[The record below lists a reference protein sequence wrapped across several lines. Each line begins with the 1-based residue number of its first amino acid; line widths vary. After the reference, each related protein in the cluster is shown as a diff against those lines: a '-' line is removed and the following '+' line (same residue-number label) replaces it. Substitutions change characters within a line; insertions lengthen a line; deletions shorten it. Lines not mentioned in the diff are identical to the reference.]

1 MKPRARSLDRGIG
14 TFWAELCR
22 PLSLARCIFRYRRA
36 FHPGRSPT
44 AGEPISMRNHSLES
58 RVREKRTHGSEG
70 GEGERPFLPL
80 SVGGCFPTPDAGD
93 LLLHLDEQ

>member
-1 MKPRARSLDRGIG
+1 
-14 TFWAELCR
+14 
-22 PLSLARCIFRYRRA
+22 
-36 FHPGRSPT
+36 
-44 AGEPISMRNHSLES
+44 MRNHSLES

-80 SVGGCFPTPDAGD
+80 SVGGCFPTLDAGD